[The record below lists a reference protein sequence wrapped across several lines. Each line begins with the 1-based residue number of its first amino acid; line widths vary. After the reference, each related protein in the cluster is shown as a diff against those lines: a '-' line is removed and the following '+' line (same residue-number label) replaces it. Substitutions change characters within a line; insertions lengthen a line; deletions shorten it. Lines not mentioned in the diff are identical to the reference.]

1 MWGSVS
7 HYGFGRGRI
16 TPGERARYAR
26 VLSDTLCLDEN
37 LSASA
42 RPGSAMATEAL
53 EDRFEQLNVW
63 RSGDKR
69 TPHKPLLILLAALA
83 VSTVAWPIP
92 ALVRLSSNIRKP
104 VCVLV
109 DPLEP

>member
-1 MWGSVS
+1 MSRRES
-7 HYGFGRGRI
+7 
-16 TPGERARYAR
+16 ERFRTTWR
-26 VLSDTLCLDEN
+26 S
-37 LSASA
+37 
-42 RPGSAMATEAL
+42 MATEAL
-53 EDRFEQLNVW
+53 EDRFEQLNLW

-69 TPHKPLLILLAALA
+69 APHKPLLILLAALA

-109 DPLEP
+109 DPLEPCTARCDAPA